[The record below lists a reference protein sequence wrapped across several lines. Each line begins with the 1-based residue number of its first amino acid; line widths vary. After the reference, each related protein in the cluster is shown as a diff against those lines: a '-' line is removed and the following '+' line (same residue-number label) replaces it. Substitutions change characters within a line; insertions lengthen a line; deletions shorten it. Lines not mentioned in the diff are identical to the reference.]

1 MRFTKNSVPAKKKL
15 TWKKNVHDG
24 RRTDIRERGD
34 TKGRRRV
41 GHSFKL
47 ICAAASARA
56 VRSCCVCVCVLCE
69 CIYSR
74 GQGVCCGINFF
85 PTESSRD
92 PRAVDFSATGANEC
106 PLLGCL
112 CAAVQEHTVAYT
124 CVFVSASHTPVRD
137 CSHACYCNRT
147 WGLRAACVRAA
158 AEWSAQRG
166 DWIVRRQPAAA
177 TSASEPTL
185 HLLSWILI
193 YAVQIVRQPNG
204 HISPAKLAERDLDP
218 FYSTWHE
225 HEEHAIHCR
234 VRVMGPIVR
243 LLKCVA
249 QHHTFGSNAKII
261 TIFSLVQ

>member
-1 MRFTKNSVPAKKKL
+1 MSMTVEGQTSEREEIQKAGGVSDILLNSSALLLQPGQCGPA
-15 TWKKNVHDG
+15 V
-24 RRTDIRERGD
+24 
-34 TKGRRRV
+34 
-41 GHSFKL
+41 
-47 ICAAASARA
+47 
-56 VRSCCVCVCVLCE
+56 CVCVCLVWVYLLPWTRCLLWDKLLSNRVFAWSPG
-69 CIYSR
+69 CW
-74 GQGVCCGINFF
+74 FF
-85 PTESSRD
+85 SYWSKW
-92 PRAVDFSATGANEC
+92 VSAT
-106 PLLGCL
+106 GCL